1 MQSIVPGSRESS
13 SVFLWI
19 KLIVFFDFFG
29 VGLLTPILPSY
40 LKSAGLSTSEAAGLS
55 SFYYLAQLFGGV
67 LFGWLSDKYFSR
79 KQVLILSL
87 IGSALAYLLFGL
99 SRRKSLL
106 IFSRILVGTVKHT
119 MTLCT
124 ALLSDMT
131 ISDEKGDT
139 VANSN
144 TKGPNCVEQRKGKTE
159 EFNNS
164 VRNGFTH
171 LKPNAGIKK
180 EHFTSNSIK
189 NSIDGD
195 ISTKES
201 KKRKKEILDKIKDET
216 NS

>member
-67 LFGWLSDKYFSR
+67 LFGWLSDQYFTR

-99 SRRKSLL
+99 SKHTVLL

-119 MTLCT
+119 MTICT
-124 ALLSDMT
+124 ALMSDMAV
-131 ISDEKGDT
+131 SDEKKDQEVELNQTGI
-139 VANSN
+139 ANN
-144 TKGPNCVEQRKGKTE
+144 
-159 EFNNS
+159 
-164 VRNGFTH
+164 
-171 LKPNAGIKK
+171 
-180 EHFTSNSIK
+180 
-189 NSIDGD
+189 
-195 ISTKES
+195 
-201 KKRKKEILDKIKDET
+201 
-216 NS
+216 